1 MTNSV
6 QVTAASGGVA
16 AILDALDPAL
26 SLVVAPE
33 RVDVVLGLVFAR
45 ELGRP
50 LPRAVVVT
58 GSLPDDVIALWNSR
72 VPDVPLVCTEAAI
85 HEFEHEVLASAKRA
99 NRHVV
104 LPEGTEPRVLKAA
117 AHLLARGI
125 VRLTLLGNAADVAAT
140 ASEHGLDVSAAT
152 VIDPETDALRRR
164 FADEY
169 AELRKAKG
177 VTPEQAFERMAD
189 VSYFGTMM
197 VADGLA
203 DGMVSG
209 AVHTTAHTI
218 RPAFE
223 IIKTAPGVSVVS
235 SVFFMCLPDKVLAFG
250 DCAVNPNPT
259 PEQLAQIAVTS
270 ARTAKQFG
278 IEPRVALLSY
288 STGTSGS
295 GPDVDR
301 VVEGTRLAQALDPS
315 LAIDGPM
322 QLDAAIV
329 PEVARTK
336 APNSAV
342 AGRATVLIF
351 PSLDAGNIAYKAVQR
366 TAGALA
372 IGPVL
377 QGLNKPIND
386 LSRGATVP
394 DIINTVAIT
403 ALQAV

>member
-1 MTNSV
+1 M
-6 QVTAASGGVA
+6 
-16 AILDALDPAL
+16 
-26 SLVVAPE
+26 
-33 RVDVVLGLVFAR
+33 
-45 ELGRP
+45 
-50 LPRAVVVT
+50 
-58 GSLPDDVIALWNSR
+58 
-72 VPDVPLVCTEAAI
+72 
-85 HEFEHEVLASAKRA
+85 
-99 NRHVV
+99 
-104 LPEGTEPRVLKAA
+104 
-117 AHLLARGI
+117 
-125 VRLTLLGNAADVAAT
+125 AAT

-177 VTPEQAFERMAD
+177 VTPEQAYERMAD

-301 VVEGTRLAQALDPS
+301 VVEGTKLAQALDPS